1 MPSPARLTLLHGLPA
16 ITGPRPRVL
25 ILGSFPGERS
35 LAEARYYAHP
45 QNRFWRTVA
54 PVIDC
59 APDSPYEART
69 AALRQAGVAVWDV
82 LASCERRGSL
92 DSKIVRG
99 SEVPNEFS
107 RLVDHQPTLHRV
119 LFNGR
124 KAAEMFSRL
133 VVPEEFWP
141 DLGVALRVL
150 PSTSPAN
157 ASVRL
162 DALRSLWMDALRG

>member
-1 MPSPARLTLLHGLPA
+1 MLSRVGRTLLRGLPPIMGA
-16 ITGPRPRVL
+16 RARVL

-45 QNRFWRTVA
+45 QNRLWRTVA
-54 PVIDC
+54 PVIGREHD
-59 APDSPYEART
+59 APYDSRMEALGRSGI
-69 AALRQAGVAVWDV
+69 AMWDV

-92 DSKIVRG
+92 DSAIVPG
-99 SEVPNEFS
+99 SEVPNHFGD
-107 RLVDHQPTLHRV
+107 LMAQQPDLQRV

-133 VVPEEFWP
+133 VVPEEYWP
-141 DLGVALRVL
+141 DLGVTLRVL

-157 ASVRL
+157 AAVRL
-162 DALRSLWMDALRG
+162 DALRTVWTRALRA

>member
-1 MPSPARLTLLHGLPA
+1 MLRRPERTLLRGLPP
-16 ITGPRPRVL
+16 ITGPHPRVL
-25 ILGSFPGERS
+25 ILGSFPGTRS

-54 PVIDC
+54 PVVDRAAD
-59 APDSPYEART
+59 APYDTRT
-69 AALRQAGVAVWDV
+69 AALRRAGVALWDV

-92 DSKIVRG
+92 DSAIVPG
-99 SEVPNEFS
+99 SEVPNDFGDLMEQ
-107 RLVDHQPTLHRV
+107 LPVLERV

-133 VVPEEFWP
+133 VVPEEYWP

-157 ASVRL
+157 AAVGL
-162 DALRSLWMDALRG
+162 DALRMVWADALRV